1 MNAASPVLSRVHPVS
16 ERRHP
21 PLQAVAARPARRRIL
36 LVEDEAPIREL
47 LRLHLSLANFDI
59 DEVADG
65 TAALDR
71 ARTEKFDLIVLDVM
85 VPGLDGITLCRAIR
99 SQSVNMAS
107 AVLMLTARAS
117 EADKV
122 LGLESGADDYLTKPF
137 SIREMVAR
145 VGAILRRNE
154 RIDAASG
161 PTAPRHVRS
170 RDVALDPERREAI
183 VRGSLVELTKQE
195 FDLLYLLAARPGIV
209 FSRTALLAKV
219 WTDDTYVTERTVDT
233 VISRLRRK
241 VEPDAQ
247 NPELILTAWGVG
259 YKFVDVD

>member
-1 MNAASPVLSRVHPVS
+1 MNAASSVLSRVHPVS

-21 PLQAVAARPARRRIL
+21 PQLAVAARPARRRIL

-99 SQSVNMAS
+99 SQSVNMSS

-154 RIDAASG
+154 RIDGSSG
-161 PTAPRHVRS
+161 PAAPRHVRS
-170 RDVALDPERREAI
+170 RDVTLDPERREAI
-183 VRGSLVELTKQE
+183 VRDRVVELTKQE
-195 FDLLYLLAARPGIV
+195 FDLFYLLAARPGIV
-209 FSRTALLAKV
+209 FSRTALLTKV

-241 VEPDAQ
+241 VELDAQ
-247 NPELILTAWGVG
+247 NPQLILTAWGVG